1 VSSEVAWSALQTDSD
16 IRQAIF
22 TSQITFPSTS
32 PFIVGQ
38 PIKVHMSSTS
48 SENWALEKVQDDAQ
62 VIYDVLVD
70 KDSWLVTGKK
80 RGTFTIAVS

>member
-1 VSSEVAWSALQTDSD
+1 
-16 IRQAIF
+16 
-22 TSQITFPSTS
+22 
-32 PFIVGQ
+32 
-38 PIKVHMSSTS
+38 MSSTS